1 VASHLTIMKTMKK
14 TPKTRRAELKL
25 GQFYDECWQSNIY
38 LLWPC
43 NVEQLNAFTGRNFGC
58 QDSLAGEFAG
68 WCVNFKTVR
77 ASGQVIALREW
88 RGTPEDIATLTHECF
103 HAAEY
108 ILEGKVGHAEAT
120 SEVFAYLLGSLVRR
134 CLTVIEENEK
144 KVTSR

>member
-1 VASHLTIMKTMKK
+1 MKNT
-14 TPKTRRAELKL
+14 KTRKTRGRAELQL

-58 QDSLAGEFAG
+58 QDSLAGDEFAG

-88 RGTPEDIATLTHECF
+88 NGGTPEDIATLTHECF

-108 ILEGKVGHAEAT
+108 ILEGKVGHSDAT

-134 CLTVIEENEK
+134 CLASMQGNK
-144 KVTSR
+144 KAVTAR